1 MMTVLKNLSNLF
13 TILGDYIFYNRTYGL
28 SIWACLALM
37 ALSAVCGAYLPYACI
52 CTAHHTGAITDLEF
66 NALGYLWQII
76 NCLCTSAYSL
86 YLRGVMDKVAA
97 HTDDSRP
104 LSELSMVYFN
114 NLLSLPLL
122 LLLMVANGEAWRVH
136 AEPAIT
142 NPYFQAAAIVSG
154 AVSFG
159 ISFASVWFL
168 SSSTPTTY
176 SLVGSLN
183 KVPIA
188 VISMC
193 LFEDKNLSNPQ
204 NLASVALGL
213 AAGVVFVQAKAGM
226 CGR

>member
-1 MMTVLKNLSNLF
+1 
-13 TILGDYIFYNRTYGL
+13 
-28 SIWACLALM
+28 
-37 ALSAVCGAYLPYACI
+37 
-52 CTAHHTGAITDLEF
+52 
-66 NALGYLWQII
+66 
-76 NCLCTSAYSL
+76 
-86 YLRGVMDKVAA
+86 MDKVST
-97 HTDDSRP
+97 HTDDNRP

-122 LLLMVANGEAWRVH
+122 LLLMVINGEAWRVH
-136 AEPAIT
+136 EEPALH

-154 AVSFG
+154 VVSFA

-193 LFEDKNLSNPQ
+193 IFEDKNLTNPK

-213 AAGVVFVQAKAGM
+213 AAGVIFVQAKAGIW
-226 CGR
+226 GRR